1 MDVLTTA
8 IVEAVRNQEQPT
20 KTVLSSLLAIQDAM
34 GYIPKQ
40 SMEVIASEVPDTP
53 VNDVWAVASFYPNF
67 KFEPRSECTVEICWG
82 PTCHIAG
89 AMGIF
94 DEALNLLGL
103 QSEGKTSDGSIEL
116 DFNTC
121 LGACA
126 QAPVISVNHHLIG
139 RVTKNSLKDAIEKS
153 N

>member
-8 IVEAVRNQEQPT
+8 ILEAVRNQEQPT

-40 SMEVIASEVPDTP
+40 SMEVVASEVPDTT
-53 VNDVWAVASFYPNF
+53 VNDVWSVASFYPNF

-103 QSEGKTSDGSIEL
+103 QSEGKTSDGSVEL

>member
-40 SMEVIASEVPDTP
+40 SMEVVASEVPGTT
-53 VNDVWAVASFYPNF
+53 VNDVWAVASFYPDF

>member
-103 QSEGKTSDGSIEL
+103 ESEGKTSDGSIEL

>member
-40 SMEVIASEVPDTP
+40 SMEVVASEVPGTT

-103 QSEGKTSDGSIEL
+103 QSEGKTSDGSVEL

>member
-40 SMEVIASEVPDTP
+40 SMEVVASEVPDTT

>member
-40 SMEVIASEVPDTP
+40 SMEVIASEVPDTT

-103 QSEGKTSDGSIEL
+103 ESEGKTSDGSIEL

-121 LGACA
+121 LVACA

>member
-40 SMEVIASEVPDTP
+40 SMEVVASEVPGTT

-126 QAPVISVNHHLIG
+126 QAPVISMNHHLIG

>member
-8 IVEAVRNQEQPT
+8 NEEAVRNQEQPT

-40 SMEVIASEVPDTP
+40 SMEVVASEVPGTT

>member
-40 SMEVIASEVPDTP
+40 SMEVVASEVPGTT

-67 KFEPRSECTVEICWG
+67 KFEPRSERTVEICWG

>member
-40 SMEVIASEVPDTP
+40 SMEVVASEVPGTT
-53 VNDVWAVASFYPNF
+53 VNDVWADASFYPNF

-94 DEALNLLGL
+94 DEVLNLLGL
-103 QSEGKTSDGSIEL
+103 ESEGKTSDGSIEL

>member
-40 SMEVIASEVPDTP
+40 SMEVIASEVPGTT

-103 QSEGKTSDGSIEL
+103 QSEVKTSDGSIEL

>member
-40 SMEVIASEVPDTP
+40 SMEVVASEVPDTT

-67 KFEPRSECTVEICWG
+67 KFEPRSECTIEICWG

-103 QSEGKTSDGSIEL
+103 QSEGKTSDGSVEL

>member
-40 SMEVIASEVPDTP
+40 SMEVVASEVPGTT

-67 KFEPRSECTVEICWG
+67 KFEPRSECTGEICWG
-82 PTCHIAG
+82 PTWHIAG